1 MKIHDMT
8 QKTTLE
14 VQDTDL
20 LIIEDE
26 EDTKAITVSAFKEVM
41 SSYSD
46 GRAKKFINATIDK
59 IIVALQNVKY
69 GLTKLRQYVVYTR
82 IDSSVGDVYIALKD
96 LSTNKWLTSEEIMAA
111 TLLAGEN
118 GFASFKVRMLV
129 AEMYEEAT
137 AYTMQRF
144 ADLYAENIQTELDQE
159 LLDADAGVVMAHFAG
174 LTQNEI
180 AGVTYDDIAV
190 TLPIEEFE
198 FELDAEDP
206 LQFKFTTDKDLFV
219 NNVPYSGVV

>member
-20 LIIEDE
+20 LIIEDD

-96 LSTNKWLTSEEIMAA
+96 LSTNKWLTSEEIVA
-111 TLLAGEN
+111 TTMLVGET
-118 GFASFKVRMLV
+118 GLSSFKVRMLV
-129 AEMYEEAT
+129 ADMYTEAT

-144 ADLYAENIQTELDQE
+144 VDLYGENVQNDLDQE
-159 LLDADAGVVMAHFAG
+159 LLDADAGMVMAHFAG

-180 AGVTYDDIAV
+180 AGVTHDDVVV
-190 TLPIEEFE
+190 TLPVEEFE

-206 LQFKFTTDKDLFV
+206 LQFKFATDKDLFV

>member
-41 SSYSD
+41 SNYSD
-46 GRAKKFINATIDK
+46 GRAKRFINATIDK

-82 IDSSVGDVYIALKD
+82 IDSSVGDVFIALKD
-96 LSTNKWLTSEEIMAA
+96 LSTNKWMTSEEITAA
-111 TLLAGEN
+111 MLLAGET
-118 GFASFKVRMLV
+118 GFSSFKVRMLV
-129 AEMYEEAT
+129 ADMYEEAT
-137 AYTMQRF
+137 SYEMRHF
-144 ADLYAENIQTELDQE
+144 VDLYGENLQTELDQE
-159 LLDADAGVVMAHFAG
+159 LCDANAGMVMAHFAG

-180 AGVTYDDIAV
+180 AGITYDDVVV

-198 FELDAEDP
+198 FELEAEDA